1 MIIVHNSFTTG
12 RQQLTHLKKSLLGL
26 SWQFLFIRI
35 IRSWFLLVQ
44 ISSVI
49 NETVEVLNILTILA
63 VSFLWVPGILLSL
76 PRELWN
82 EVQISLGSEG
92 FLSLYPGTP
101 AFLEATYWSKKGN
114 SDCFFSIRP
123 PQLTLCCCY

>member
-1 MIIVHNSFTTG
+1 MAEVKYYRYYFTGLILTISF
-12 RQQLTHLKKSLLGL
+12 H
-26 SWQFLFIRI
+26 RI

-76 PRELWN
+76 PREL
-82 EVQISLGSEG
+82 
-92 FLSLYPGTP
+92 
-101 AFLEATYWSKKGN
+101 
-114 SDCFFSIRP
+114 
-123 PQLTLCCCY
+123 